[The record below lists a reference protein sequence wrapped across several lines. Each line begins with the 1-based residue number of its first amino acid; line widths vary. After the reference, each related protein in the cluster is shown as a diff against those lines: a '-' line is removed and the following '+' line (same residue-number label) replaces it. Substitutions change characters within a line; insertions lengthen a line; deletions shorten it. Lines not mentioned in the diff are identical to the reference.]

1 MGLMY
6 IFPTSDDQND
16 DRVLVTEDKKIILK
30 TYGLPM
36 LFWGYLLAIY
46 AVIAVMYLA
55 SHAVILK
62 LLSYQEDPTMVFLG
76 LLVKYTLLLSPIVL
90 LAFFFY
96 EKNLIKKGNELS
108 VTYKVFFIP
117 FWKKHFR
124 LKSNDAFEVNHFLDS
139 PNMAKLRKQQGLVA
153 PGVDL
158 NHFEN
163 KGYFELLI
171 VQSNDK
177 KQVIDRHSRKVD
189 LLKIKE
195 TLSKY

>member
-1 MGLMY
+1 MY

-16 DRVLVTEDKKIILK
+16 DRVIVTQDKKIILK

-36 LFWGYLLAIY
+36 LFWGYLLAIV

-62 LLSYQEDPTMVFLG
+62 LLSYQDDPTLVFLG
-76 LLVKYTLLLSPIVL
+76 LLVKYTLILSPIVL
-90 LAFFFY
+90 LGFFFY
-96 EKNLIKKGNELS
+96 EKNIIKKELEL
-108 VTYKVFFIP
+108 TIIYKVFFLT
-117 FWKKHFR
+117 FWKKSYQ
-124 LKSNDAFEVNHFLDS
+124 LKSKESFIVHHFLDS

-163 KGYFELLI
+163 KGYFELL
-171 VQSNDK
+171 VLNNKDQQ
-177 KQVIDRHSRKVD
+177 QVIDRHSRKID

>member
-6 IFPTSDDQND
+6 IFPTSDDQSD
-16 DRVLVTEDKKIILK
+16 DRVAVTADKKIILK

-36 LFWGYLLAIY
+36 LFWGYFLAIV

-62 LLSYQEDPTMVFLG
+62 LLSYQEDPTMVYLG
-76 LLVKYTLLLSPIVL
+76 LLVKYTLLLSPLVL

-96 EKNLIKKGNELS
+96 EKNIIKKELELT
-108 VTYKVFFIP
+108 VVYKVFFLP
-117 FWKKHFR
+117 FWKKSFK
-124 LKSNDAFEVNHFLDS
+124 LKEKDAFVVNHFLDS
-139 PNMAKLRKQQGLVA
+139 PNMAKIRKQQGLVA

-163 KGYFELLI
+163 KGYFELL
-171 VQSNDK
+171 VVSPSDEQ
-177 KQVIDRHSRKVD
+177 QVIDRHSRKID
-189 LLKIKE
+189 LVKIKE